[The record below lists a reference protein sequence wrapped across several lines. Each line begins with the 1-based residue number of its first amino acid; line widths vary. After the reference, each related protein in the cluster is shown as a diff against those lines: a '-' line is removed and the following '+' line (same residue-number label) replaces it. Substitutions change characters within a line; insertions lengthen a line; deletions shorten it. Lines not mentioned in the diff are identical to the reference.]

1 MDISLAINFQKR
13 MMSRRNVS
21 MSLPYER
28 MMKTLFEMT
37 SNERKMDAIGP
48 KRFTL

>member
-1 MDISLAINFQKR
+1 
-13 MMSRRNVS
+13 MSRRNVN
-21 MSLPYER
+21 MSLPYEK

-37 SNERKMDAIGP
+37 SKERNNYGVRP